1 MFSLAL
7 NSLRFR
13 ALPVSLIIVSLTLG
27 LSLILIVDRIQEGT
41 RRGFEQTLSGV
52 DLIIGPRSGDLQMLL
67 YTVFHLGNA
76 TNNVT
81 SQSIDAIA
89 KNPNIEWIVPI
100 ALGDSHRG
108 YRVVATDPHYFEYIR
123 GAGGAPL
130 RFAIGAPLDALN
142 DVVLG
147 ATVARRLG
155 YILGD
160 SLFLAHGSSPMGAV
174 HDDYAFKVAGI
185 LEPTGTPTDQAVFI
199 RLEGFSLLHLGWQSG
214 SRVFRTDRIL
224 AANPSLGDLR
234 PRDVTAAFV
243 GVKSRLQVFQLQRA
257 INEYPEEALS
267 GVLPGVALGQLW
279 SLLGTADRAFNLLA
293 WIILGVAVIS
303 MMTMTVTSL
312 ESRHREMSILRAVGA
327 SPTYLGGLLLAEA
340 ALIGLAASI
349 CATVIVGIASL
360 WARPWLET
368 TLGISPELSWMA
380 GNDWLTLGGVIFAGI
395 LSALIPA
402 FLLYRSTLQYGLTE
416 RRA

>member
-13 ALPVSLIIVSLTLG
+13 ALPVSLIIISLTLG
-27 LSLILIVDRIQEGT
+27 LSLVLIVDRIQDGT

-81 SQSIDAIA
+81 RQSVDAIA
-89 KNPNIEWIVPI
+89 THPNIEWVVPI

-108 YRVVATDPHYFEYIR
+108 YRVVATDPHYFDHIR
-123 GAGGAPL
+123 GAGGDPM
-130 RFAIGAPLDALN
+130 RFAQGSPLDALN

-147 ATVARRLG
+147 ATVAARLG
-155 YILGD
+155 YTLGD
-160 SLFLAHGSSPMGAV
+160 SLVLSHGSSTMGAV
-174 HDDYAFKVAGI
+174 HDDYAFTVTGI
-185 LEPTGTPTDQAVFI
+185 LEPTGTPTDQAIFI

-214 SRVFRTDRIL
+214 SRLFSTDRIL
-224 AANPSLGDLR
+224 AAKPSLSDLR
-234 PRDVTAAFV
+234 PKEITAAFV
-243 GVKSRLQVFQLQRA
+243 GVKSRLQLFQLQRA

-279 SLLGTADRAFNLLA
+279 SLLATADRAFHLLA
-293 WIILGVAVIS
+293 WIILGVAVVS

-327 SPTYLGGLLLAEA
+327 SPAYLGGLLLAEA
-340 ALIGLAASI
+340 AWIGIAASTLAI
-349 CATVIVGIASL
+349 TLVGIASV
-360 WARPWLET
+360 WARPWLEN
-368 TLGISPELSWMA
+368 TLGISPELHWITGS
-380 GNDWLTLGGVIFAGI
+380 DWLTLGGVTLAGI

-402 FLLYRSTLQYGLTE
+402 FLLYRSTLQHGLTE

>member
-130 RFAIGAPLDALN
+130 RFAIGTPLDALN

-155 YILGD
+155 YTLGD
-160 SLFLAHGSSPMGAV
+160 SLFL
-174 HDDYAFKVAGI
+174 
-185 LEPTGTPTDQAVFI
+185 
-199 RLEGFSLLHLGWQSG
+199 
-214 SRVFRTDRIL
+214 
-224 AANPSLGDLR
+224 
-234 PRDVTAAFV
+234 
-243 GVKSRLQVFQLQRA
+243 
-257 INEYPEEALS
+257 
-267 GVLPGVALGQLW
+267 
-279 SLLGTADRAFNLLA
+279 
-293 WIILGVAVIS
+293 
-303 MMTMTVTSL
+303 
-312 ESRHREMSILRAVGA
+312 
-327 SPTYLGGLLLAEA
+327 
-340 ALIGLAASI
+340 
-349 CATVIVGIASL
+349 
-360 WARPWLET
+360 
-368 TLGISPELSWMA
+368 
-380 GNDWLTLGGVIFAGI
+380 
-395 LSALIPA
+395 
-402 FLLYRSTLQYGLTE
+402 
-416 RRA
+416 